1 MRAEILSTGDEVRTG
16 AIIDTNAAFIAE
28 ALETIGITV
37 TRHTCVGDDLD
48 DIAAALQE
56 IASRS
61 DMAVV
66 TGGLGPT
73 ADDMTAEAA
82 ARAAGV
88 VLEEMPVALEQIER
102 FFNARGMVMSA
113 TNRKQAL
120 IPQGALVLE
129 NTDGTAPGFRM
140 TIGGCRMVFL
150 PGVPREMRP
159 MLARHVL
166 NDFTEQHRSDGVVHA
181 VDVIPTFGLP
191 ESVVGDKLKGIT
203 PTNGSLRVG
212 LRVLFPEIHVR
223 IYGQGGRPETLAAQ
237 MRQLKETICERLGKR
252 VLSTNGRRLPEV
264 LGSMLM
270 DRRATLAVAESCT
283 GGLMAKQLTDVPGSS
298 GFFLLSAVT
307 YANEAK
313 MAVLGVAPETLERYG
328 AVAEATAREMAEG
341 ARRCAGA
348 DYALSTTGIAG
359 PDGGTA
365 EKPVG
370 TVCIGLATPEGT
382 RTFRYAFPFGDRDLN
397 RRLFAATAFDRLRQ
411 YLLGIPRIN
420 GSDEI

>member
-1 MRAEILSTGDEVRTG
+1 
-16 AIIDTNAAFIAE
+16 
-28 ALETIGITV
+28 
-37 TRHTCVGDDLD
+37 
-48 DIAAALQE
+48 
-56 IASRS
+56 
-61 DMAVV
+61 
-66 TGGLGPT
+66 
-73 ADDMTAEAA
+73 
-82 ARAAGV
+82 
-88 VLEEMPVALEQIER
+88 
-102 FFNARGMVMSA
+102 
-113 TNRKQAL
+113 
-120 IPQGALVLE
+120 
-129 NTDGTAPGFRM
+129 
-140 TIGGCRMVFL
+140 
-150 PGVPREMRP
+150 
-159 MLARHVL
+159 
-166 NDFTEQHRSDGVVHA
+166 
-181 VDVIPTFGLP
+181 
-191 ESVVGDKLKGIT
+191 
-203 PTNGSLRVG
+203 
-212 LRVLFPEIHVR
+212 
-223 IYGQGGRPETLAAQ
+223 
-237 MRQLKETICERLGKR
+237 LGKR
-252 VLSTNGRRLPEV
+252 VLSTDGRRLPEV

-411 YLLGIPRIN
+411 YLLGILRIN

>member
-1 MRAEILSTGDEVRTG
+1 MQAEILSTGDEVRTG
-16 AIIDTNAAFIAE
+16 AVVDTNAAFIAE

-37 TRHTCVGDDLD
+37 NRHTCVGDDSD
-48 DIAAALQE
+48 DIAAVLRE
-56 IASRS
+56 IAGRS
-61 DMAVV
+61 DLAVI

-73 ADDMTAEAA
+73 TDDRTAEAA

-88 VLEEMPVALEQIER
+88 ALEEMRVALEQIER
-102 FFNARGMVMSA
+102 FFHARGMAMSA
-113 TNRKQAL
+113 INRKQAL
-120 IPQGALVLE
+120 MPQGALVLE

-140 TIGGCRMVFL
+140 TIGACRMFFL

-159 MLARHVL
+159 MLARHVV
-166 NDFTEQHRSDGVVHA
+166 NDFTQQHRSGGVTHA
-181 VDVIPTFGLP
+181 VDVMPTFGLP

-203 PTNGSLRVG
+203 PPNGPLRVG
-212 LRVLFPEIHVR
+212 LRVLFPEIDVR
-223 IYGQGGRPETLAAQ
+223 VYGQGDQPETLAVQ

-252 VLSTNGRRLPEV
+252 VLSTDGKRLPEV
-264 LGSMLM
+264 LGGMLM

-313 MAVLGVAPETLERYG
+313 IAVLGVAPETLERYG
-328 AVAEATAREMAEG
+328 AVDEATAREMAEG

-382 RTFRYAFPFGDRDLN
+382 RTFRYVFPFGDRDLN

-411 YLLGIPRIN
+411 YLMGTLRLN
-420 GSDEI
+420 GSTA

>member
-1 MRAEILSTGDEVRTG
+1 MQAEILSTGDEVRSG
-16 AIIDTNAAFIAE
+16 AVVDTNAAFIAE
-28 ALETIGITV
+28 MLETNGISV
-37 TRHTCVGDDLD
+37 NRHTCVGDDVD
-48 DIAAALQE
+48 GIAAALQE
-56 IASRS
+56 IARRA
-61 DMAVV
+61 DMAVI

-73 ADDMTAEAA
+73 ADDVTAEAA

-88 VLEEMPVALEQIER
+88 ELEEVPAALEQVER
-102 FFNARGMVMSA
+102 FFKSRGVAMSA
-113 TNRKQAL
+113 ANRKQAL
-120 IPQGALVLE
+120 LPRGASVLE
-129 NTDGTAPGFRM
+129 NIDGTAPGFRM
-140 TIGGCRMVFL
+140 TMGACRMVFL

-159 MLARHVL
+159 MMARHVL
-166 NDFTEQHRSDGVVHA
+166 HDLKAQHRSDGVVHA
-181 VDVIPTFGLP
+181 VDVISTFGLP
-191 ESVVGDKLKGIT
+191 ESVVGDRLKDIT
-203 PTNGSLRVG
+203 PTAGPLRIG

-223 IYGQGGRPETLAAQ
+223 LYGRGDRQETLAAQ
-237 MRQLKETICERLGKR
+237 MRQLKDTICERLGKR
-252 VLSTNGRRLPEV
+252 VVATDGRRLPEV
-264 LGSMLM
+264 LAHLLIE
-270 DRRATLAVAESCT
+270 RKATLAVAESCT

-313 MAVLGVAPETLERYG
+313 MAVLGVAPETLERFG
-328 AVAEATAREMAEG
+328 AVDEATAREMAEG

-382 RTFRYAFPFGDRDLN
+382 TTFRYGFSFGDRDLN

-411 YLLGIPRIN
+411 YLMGTLQVN
-420 GSDEI
+420 GSVEQ